1 VGCSF
6 LWRNAIQPGKF
17 GCPLNTHAFEAN
29 HINTLDAGER
39 LSDSWRLD
47 FWVLVATI
55 LAPSMV
61 FMVSTALS
69 VALPAIQR
77 DLSASGT
84 DLIWIVNAY
93 SLLQAA
99 FIFLSGSFGDHY
111 GRKRIYIAGILL
123 FALASLVCGFTD
135 SAEVLIV
142 ARALQGVGG
151 GMMITC
157 SLALVGAFFA
167 HHRRS
172 WSIGV
177 WSAFTMLVSGAGP
190 ILGGLLAE
198 AGLWRLIFIVNIPLS
213 LVAILVLFLFVPESY
228 DEEAPKELDISGTF
242 LSTMALL
249 LSGFFCIEG
258 PRRGFDDPLVLLVG
272 AAAIAILPTFIWIEG
287 HSDHPMMPLNLF
299 RSRTFTGANTLTLLL
314 YGAMNSVLF
323 FLPLSLIQVQ
333 GYTESAVGFAL
344 LPMTML
350 MVGIS
355 FLMSRVVDRY
365 GPRMPLIFGPVVISV
380 SFVLFALLEPASG
393 QDTYW
398 STLFPAI
405 CLFGIGMGITLA
417 PLTTAVMASVDE
429 HHAGMASGL
438 NNTVSRSAQVLAI
451 AVMGGIVLLLF
462 RNALLS
468 DPTVTALSAE
478 ARALLDEE
486 SVKLAETSL
495 PVSLVPQVKSY
506 LQDLISKS
514 FSDSISVIM
523 WIAAGLSLA
532 SGLLAAVLIER
543 ELPFPE

>member
-1 VGCSF
+1 MKTDDQVS
-6 LWRNAIQPGKF
+6 
-17 GCPLNTHAFEAN
+17 T
-29 HINTLDAGER
+29 
-39 LSDSWRLD
+39 SWRLD
-47 FWVLVATI
+47 FWVLLATV

-77 DLSASGT
+77 DLDAGGT

-111 GRKRIYIAGILL
+111 GRKRVYIVGIVL
-123 FALASLVCGFTD
+123 FALSSLVCGVTA
-135 SAEVLIV
+135 SAEVLIF
-142 ARALQGVGG
+142 ARATQGVGSG
-151 GMMITC
+151 IMITC
-157 SLALVGAFFA
+157 SLALVGAYFA

-177 WSAFTMLVSGAGP
+177 WSALTMLISGAGP
-190 ILGGLLAE
+190 IIGGLLTE
-198 AGLWRLIFIVNIPLS
+198 SGWWRLIFIVNIPLS
-213 LVAILVLFLFVPESY
+213 IVAILVLVVYVPESY
-228 DEEAPKELDISGTF
+228 DEDAPRDLDISGTF
-242 LSTMALL
+242 LSTLALM

-258 PRRGFDDPLVLLVG
+258 PRRGFDDPLVLLSGG
-272 AAAIAILPTFIWIEG
+272 AALAILPVFVWIEG

-333 GYTESAVGFAL
+333 RYTESAVGFAL
-344 LPMTML
+344 LPMTL
-350 MVGIS
+350 IMVGLS
-355 FLMSRVVDRY
+355 FVMGRVVDRH
-365 GPRMPLIFGPVVISV
+365 GPRVPLVAGPLVIGV
-380 SFVLFALLEPASG
+380 SFIMLAMLEPAST

-398 STLFPAI
+398 TTLFPAM
-405 CLFGIGMGITLA
+405 CLFGTGMGITLA

-451 AVMGGIVLLLF
+451 AVMGGIVLVLF
-462 RNALLS
+462 KDSLLS
-468 DPTVTALSAE
+468 NAVVTALPGD
-478 ARALLDEE
+478 ARALLTSE
-486 SVKLAETSL
+486 SVKLAETSI
-495 PVSLVPQVKSY
+495 PESLTPLEGDNLRQI
-506 LQDLISKS
+506 ISES
-514 FSDSISVIM
+514 FADTISFVM
-523 WIAAGLSLA
+523 LIAAGLSIL
-532 SGLLAAVLIER
+532 SGLLAALLIER

>member
-1 VGCSF
+1 MEMRGQVNVG
-6 LWRNAIQPGKF
+6 
-17 GCPLNTHAFEAN
+17 
-29 HINTLDAGER
+29 
-39 LSDSWRLD
+39 WRLD
-47 FWVLVATI
+47 FWVLLATI

-77 DLSASGT
+77 DLDASGT

-93 SLLQAA
+93 TLLQAA

-111 GRKRIYIAGILL
+111 GRKRVYIVGIML
-123 FALASLVCGFTD
+123 FALSSLVCGITT
-135 SAEVLIV
+135 SAEFLIA
-142 ARALQGVGG
+142 ARALQGVGS

-177 WSAFTMLVSGAGP
+177 WSAFTMLISGTGP
-190 ILGGLLAE
+190 ILGGVFAE
-198 AGLWRLIFIVNIPLS
+198 IGLWRLIFFINIPLS
-213 LVAILVLFLFVPESY
+213 IVAILVLVVYVPESF
-228 DEEAPKELDISGTF
+228 DEEAPKELDVSGTF
-242 LSTMALL
+242 LSTMALM

-258 PRRGFDDPLVLLVG
+258 PRRGFDDPLVLLSG
-272 AAAIAILPTFIWIEG
+272 AAALAILPVFIWIEG

-333 GYTESAVGFAL
+333 HYTASAVGFAL
-344 LPMTML
+344 LPMTIF
-350 MVGIS
+350 MVAIS
-355 FLMSRVVDRY
+355 FVMSRVVDRY
-365 GPRMPLIFGPVVISV
+365 GPRFPLIFGPVVISV
-380 SFVLFALLEPASG
+380 SFVLFAMLEPANG

-398 STLFPAI
+398 TTLFPAI

-451 AVMGGIVLLLF
+451 AVMGGIVLVLF
-462 RNALLS
+462 RDTLLS
-468 DPTVTALSAE
+468 HPVVTALPAD
-478 ARALLDEE
+478 ARALLTSE

-495 PVSLVPQVKSY
+495 PATLSLQERAH
-506 LQDLISKS
+506 LRDLISES
-514 FSDSISVIM
+514 FADSISVIM
-523 WIAAGLSLA
+523 LIAAGLSFA
-532 SGLLAAVLIER
+532 SGLLAALLIER
-543 ELPFPE
+543 KLPFPE